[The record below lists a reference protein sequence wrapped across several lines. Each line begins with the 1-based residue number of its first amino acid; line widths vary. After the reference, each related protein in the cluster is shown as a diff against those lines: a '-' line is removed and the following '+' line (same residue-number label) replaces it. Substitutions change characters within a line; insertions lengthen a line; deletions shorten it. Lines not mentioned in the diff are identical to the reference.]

1 MTELRSFD
9 HVALWTDE
17 RPALAG
23 FLLDRTGAHEIERT
37 DDFTLIGADARRG
50 KLTLFDAE
58 GPRDP
63 GVLERVV
70 LRVNDLE
77 AASRRLGDAVVDLER
92 PRDGLV
98 TFTAPGGLGM
108 GFVEN
113 PDDLDYDLDHVVL
126 RVPDP
131 ASSAEGLAQ
140 LGFDRRNGVAA
151 VADKVVRFEGGGRE
165 EGERPLLNHLAVL
178 VDSAT
183 AVQEEAEQNG
193 WEIDDVKDAANTLA
207 VFVRGPDGI
216 RVEYV
221 EHKPGFALK

>member
-1 MTELRSFD
+1 
-9 HVALWTDE
+9 
-17 RPALAG
+17 
-23 FLLDRTGAHEIERT
+23 
-37 DDFTLIGADARRG
+37 
-50 KLTLFDAE
+50 
-58 GPRDP
+58 
-63 GVLERVV
+63 
-70 LRVNDLE
+70 
-77 AASRRLGDAVVDLER
+77 
-92 PRDGLV
+92 V

-113 PDDLDYDLDHVVL
+113 PDDVDYDLDHVVL

-131 ASSAEGLAQ
+131 ALSAQGLAQ
-140 LGFDRRNGVAA
+140 LGFDRRDGVAA